1 MILITRPK
9 TESLKLKNKLQQKG
23 YLVHINTL
31 SNIVIKKNIKPVSS
45 KFLCLISSP
54 RAAEALINAKRT
66 KLGLPLCVIG
76 NSSKKKLVTHGYKNI
91 IHTSINSHQ
100 MYKYLSS
107 KKNKFVKMFKGIEY
121 LTGSITNKHFIYK
134 LENLEYALN
143 VRTVYSTRYKKKLD
157 VQTKDL
163 LRSKKID
170 TVLIYSKKNAE
181 FFIKLLLNSGLN
193 KNNNLTF
200 VCMSKNI
207 GDYILDNGY
216 RNVFIAKKPDE
227 KSMIDQLIKL

>member
-31 SNIVIKKNIKPVSS
+31 SNIIIKKNIEPVSS

-54 RAAEALINAKRT
+54 RAAEALINARHI

-76 NSSKKKLVTHGYKNI
+76 NSSKKKLITYGYNNI
-91 IHTSINSHQ
+91 LHTSSNSQQ
-100 MYKYLSS
+100 MYSYLSS
-107 KKNKFVKMFKGIEY
+107 KRNKFAKMFRGIEY

-134 LENLEYALN
+134 LENLNYAVN
-143 VRTVYSTRYKKKLD
+143 VRTVYRTHYKKKFD
-157 VQTKDL
+157 VQTKNL

-170 TVLIYSKKNAE
+170 TILIYSKKNAE

-216 RNVFIAKKPDE
+216 GNVFIAKKPDE
-227 KSMIDQLIKL
+227 KSMIDKLIKL